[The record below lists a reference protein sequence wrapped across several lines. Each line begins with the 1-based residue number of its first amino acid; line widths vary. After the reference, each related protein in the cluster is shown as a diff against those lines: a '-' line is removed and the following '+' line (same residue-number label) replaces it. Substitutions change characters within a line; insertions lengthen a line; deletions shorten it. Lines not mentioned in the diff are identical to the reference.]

1 MKRPYILTIVAVIA
15 CITLTAKAALE
26 QYSEV
31 LAKKEAATDQD
42 RLVRKPIQGV
52 LDAGCNINNAL
63 RSGLSGN
70 SKEFAVSLEAAET
83 QLKFVADQLAPLAER
98 GIFKK
103 ATLKTPRPIF
113 LPSGTLLI
121 RTGDD
126 LLKAIAT
133 LARRSAD
140 AIARIRNGIGSD
152 GDFAEIV
159 TNSAVISELILQF
172 YGISSA

>member
-1 MKRPYILTIVAVIA
+1 MKRLYALTIIAVIA
-15 CITLTAKAALE
+15 CITLTAKASLE
-26 QYSEV
+26 QYSEM
-31 LAKKEAATDQD
+31 LAKKEAAADQD

-52 LDAGCNINNAL
+52 LDAGSRINNAL
-63 RSGLSGN
+63 SSGLSGN
-70 SKEFAVSLEAAET
+70 NKDFAVSLEAAEA

-98 GIFKK
+98 GVFKK
-103 ATLKTPRPIF
+103 RTFKSPRPLF

-121 RTGDD
+121 KTGDD

-140 AIARIRNGIGSD
+140 AIARIRNGTGSD

-159 TNSAVISELILQF
+159 TNSAVMSELILQF
-172 YGISSA
+172 YGINSA